1 MYYKYMAWT
10 PPTKYL
16 RDKELTND
24 KRLYR
29 LISKEC
35 NFVDPEFTYLV
46 YMAMVSVIGEE
57 LRRHQFCRLPHLGDF
72 ALVRQKARPAW
83 CGRMHVVIGPRTI
96 LKFYPKEYLRRRFNQ
111 RQGFPRYTEILPP
124 KFIK

>member
-1 MYYKYMAWT
+1 MAWT

-16 RDKELTND
+16 RDKELLNE
-24 KRLYR
+24 KRFYR

-46 YMAMVSVIGEE
+46 YMAMVAVIGEE
-57 LRRHQFCRLPHLGDF
+57 LKNHKFVRLPHLGDF
-72 ALVRQKARPAW
+72 CLVRQKARPGWA
-83 CGRMHVVIGPRTI
+83 GKLHVVICPRDV

-111 RQGFPRYTEILPP
+111 RQIFRYTEHLPP